1 MKRCPR
7 CERTF
12 PDTEKFCGDDGTE
25 LVAVAGARTT
35 PVEAAPADAPSGPDA
50 QIECPVC
57 GGKAEPGEVICNF
70 CGARLDQTTAP
81 PSAQPPGIF
90 RTQTMATPPPPPPR
104 QTGATIR
111 VDPSHS
117 FDDESP
123 IDGGGPPSRGIM
135 GIIGYIVAALV
146 ALGGG
151 VWLALHLSSHGAGV
165 VPVAT
170 ASPSATA
177 SPAVVTGPA
186 VSLASNL
193 LVQVTGAAAMAPE
206 RGVASVTKVFS
217 DNQRALLD
225 VYKAAL
231 TGDSSLNDGLVA
243 HLSIDPTGKVTSSSV
258 KVSTASNPSLD
269 AEVLNVMVTWNF
281 PSSSAGESG
290 VDYPII
296 FATDPSQVTPIE
308 TALSNKIASLN
319 PGEPPEYAFAPGGT
333 PTAAPTPEMPPPP
346 PAVIMPPPVPAPA
359 PPPPAHRR
367 RRAPATPATPTV
379 TLLQQIQYRLASDA
393 KLRRVQAYT
402 SGGVVTLYGTVFDGK
417 TKTYAEQVV
426 GAIPGVTSVIDN
438 LTTDTAKWTAQQNRI
453 VAQLQGSGLTGV
465 TVTVIGPNA
474 YLAGTVKSETD
485 KQRAVAITESAA
497 PVKVRGNIIMVTPGS
512 IF

>member
-25 LVAVAGARTT
+25 LVAATSARTT
-35 PVEAAPADAPSGPDA
+35 PVEAAPSAEASGPDER
-50 QIECPVC
+50 IECPVC

-81 PSAQPPGIF
+81 VPPPSQAPMF
-90 RTQTMATPPPPPPR
+90 RTQTMATPPPPRP
-104 QTGATIR
+104 TGATIK
-111 VDPSHS
+111 VDQSHS

-123 IDGGGPPSRGIM
+123 LDGGGPPSRGIL
-135 GIIGYIVAALV
+135 GILGYIVAALV

-151 VWLALHLSSHGAGV
+151 VWLALHLSSHGV
-165 VPVAT
+165 VVTPVST

-177 SPAVVTGPA
+177 SPAVVVTGPS

-193 LVQVTGAAAMAPE
+193 LVQVTGPAAMAPE

-281 PSSSAGESG
+281 PASSAGESG

-296 FATDPSQVTPIE
+296 FATDPSQVSPIE

-333 PTAAPTPEMPPPP
+333 PTPPPAPETPPPP
-346 PAVIMPPPVPAPA
+346 PAVIMPPPAPAPA
-359 PPPPAHRR
+359 PPPTHRR
-367 RRAPATPATPTV
+367 RRPATPATPTV

-402 SGGVVTLYGTVFDGK
+402 NSGGVVTLYGTVFDDK
-417 TKTYAEQVV
+417 TKAYAEQVV

-438 LTTDTAKWTAQQNRI
+438 LTTDTAKWAAEQNRI
-453 VAQLQGSGLTGV
+453 MMQLQGSGLTGV
-465 TVTVIGPNA
+465 NVTVIGPNA
-474 YLAGTVKSETD
+474 YLSGTVKSDTD
-485 KQRAVAITESAA
+485 KQRAVTITESAA
-497 PVKVRGNIIMVTPGS
+497 AVKVRGNIIMVTPGS